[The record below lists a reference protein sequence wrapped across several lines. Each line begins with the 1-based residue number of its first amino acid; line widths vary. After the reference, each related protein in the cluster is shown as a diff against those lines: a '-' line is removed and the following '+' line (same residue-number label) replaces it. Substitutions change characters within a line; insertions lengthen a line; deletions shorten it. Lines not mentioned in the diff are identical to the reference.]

1 MEFKKGDRVTMQDG
15 TILREGTVVEDGVNS
30 KNRVRVRPDGIPLNM
45 SISIEPNNQT
55 YIIT

>member
-30 KNRVRVRPDGIPLNM
+30 KNRVRVRPDGIPMDM

>member
-15 TILREGTVVEDGVNS
+15 TMQRQGTVLEDGLDS
-30 KNRVRVRPDGIPLNM
+30 KNRVRVRPDGIPLDM
-45 SISIEPNNQT
+45 SISIEPNDTT

>member
-15 TILREGTVVEDGVNS
+15 TIQREGTVLEDGLDS
-30 KNRVRVRPDGIPLNM
+30 RNRVRVRPDGIPLNM